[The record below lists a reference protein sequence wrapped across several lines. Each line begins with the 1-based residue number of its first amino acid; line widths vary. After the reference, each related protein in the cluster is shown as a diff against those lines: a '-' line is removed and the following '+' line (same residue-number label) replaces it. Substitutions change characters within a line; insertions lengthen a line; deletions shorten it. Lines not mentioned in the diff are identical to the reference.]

1 MRAPINKPILTIPP
15 KPLPTPPVNFPGCGQ
30 DYVQQQAIEKLKNNF
45 EFSGLDKDGNDQLNR
60 DEFDAGRS
68 PLAKAID
75 PGKFGRYDKDNDG
88 YVSRDEYHAG
98 KQAEPSIGH
107 KPFTGKLELPKWE
120 SKKDIGDL
128 GKGVLEAAKGVAG
141 AKEIVDEVASGAKEA
156 IKDIF

>member
-15 KPLPTPPVNFPGCGQ
+15 KPLPVPPVNFPGCGQ
-30 DYVQQQAIEKLKNNF
+30 DHVQQMAIEKLKNNLA
-45 EFSGLDKDGNDQLNR
+45 FSGLDKDNNDQLNR

-68 PLAKAID
+68 PLAKAVD

-98 KQAEPSIGH
+98 KQSEPKIGH
-107 KPFTGKLELPKWE
+107 KPFTGKLDLPKWE
-120 SKKDIGDL
+120 KKEIGDL

-141 AKEIVDEVASGAKEA
+141 AKEIVGEVASGAKEA